1 MDSRRTDL
9 EKTQVWLGNI
19 TMPDNYEEEHKKYI
33 FPTTLEQIL
42 LKSKNLK
49 YFTTTP
55 KVHSTETFTSFID
68 LF

>member
-33 FPTTLEQIL
+33 NTWADSFEVQEFKVLYDNTKSTFHWNFHFIHWLIL
-42 LKSKNLK
+42 RS
-49 YFTTTP
+49 
-55 KVHSTETFTSFID
+55 
-68 LF
+68 